1 MTSKE
6 EKLVQ
11 QLQEEIQFKET
22 LLSISEAVASIKG
35 REALLKVVFEKINPI
50 FNFYDVGLFVI
61 DKNGSASDLAAINP
75 NISPSEV
82 NHKLFTQGINTF
94 EYKKSAIE
102 WVVNIVEKNKQPY
115 ILHYNE
121 ELYDMWP
128 DYYQTDIMKEVGYA
142 ESMITTLSVGGDL
155 IGAFFV
161 NSLQKNNFQ
170 ITQFPLF
177 QAIADQL
184 AVAVSNVLAN
194 EQLLEEKQFKET
206 LLDIS
211 EAVASTQTGSQ
222 LLKVILDHI
231 QPIFNFYDIGLFV
244 FDNQNNHLNDWV
256 IKYPILSDSKGSQQ
270 MFDNPTKYSQ
280 IEINTDGLVSEL
292 ITKLTNDGSPL
303 IANLSELADRYPD
316 FVQNDI
322 IKEEGYQDTMIALLR
337 YSGKI
342 LGLFCLNLCEKKN
355 YRKEQ
360 FPLFQAIAD
369 QLAVAVSNVNA
380 NEQLLEEKR
389 FKETLLGISEA
400 VASIQDREE
409 LFRVIF
415 ERIRPLVKF
424 DDFGL
429 FHLDASGRYHRDLAV
444 TDEHSIYNTGVK
456 ASKINEYL
464 PHDDS
469 VKVFMNEGPMTIS
482 LGELTKRFP
491 GHPFF
496 PFMQEAGLKQIFGGP
511 LVYQGKKIGMLAFNS
526 KQENFYS
533 EKDFPL
539 FQAIADQLAVAV
551 SNVLANEQLVEEKQK
566 TEDLLAITESIA
578 NITTGPELIK
588 AIFDKLQKVFPFDDA
603 GLFHL
608 DYENNRERDLTVDY
622 GYEIS
627 GINAAH
633 VHEGLTGWMPLS
645 QASKLVVQQG
655 VLVKGKEI
663 YEELEHPH
671 FKNPKN
677 RIFEQIIAAP
687 LQHGDQTIGLL
698 CFWGKQPNTF
708 DNQLPLFKAITD
720 QMSIAL
726 NNIIANEQLI
736 EEKRKTEDLLA
747 ITESIANITTGPEL
761 VLAIFDKLQKVLPFD
776 DAGLFHLD
784 WENEKECDLI
794 VDYEYYSSETSKTI
808 NSSGIRG
815 WLPMTEL
822 SKRMAEKTVI
832 LSTET
837 LYKKHQHPHFQYTK
851 KVPFQQIIA
860 GPLKQGE
867 RTIGL
872 FYFWSKTPQAFDE
885 KLVFFNTVADQLSV
899 ALSNVLANE
908 QLVEEKQKT
917 EDLLAITESIANIT
931 TGPELVCAIFDK
943 LHKVLQFDEA
953 GLFHLDWENEKER
966 DLIIDYGYFVSE
978 TGKSINQSG
987 ITGWLPMTELSKSI
1001 ARKTVL
1007 LSTEKLY
1014 QKYRHPHFKYTKK
1027 VPFQQIIAGPLK
1039 QGKQAIGLFYFWSKV
1054 PNAFDDKLTLFNAM
1068 SDQLSVALSNILA
1081 NEAIQLDNK
1090 HKKVSLDIAKSIGT
1104 INKIDVLLKE
1114 TVKTLVPIFKSQE
1127 HALIIIDEEQDEYV
1141 DLAVL
1146 HEEIAGNDLD
1156 LKLSEKGFYSGLKIP
1171 YKGSQLEEVVVSI
1184 EQNNDIPVLFDYNK
1198 DYSQY
1203 EDKKLLEELRKKL
1216 DTCAIALLKV
1226 SGKII
1231 GVFILAYTEGNE
1243 FDISQIELFKSL
1255 SDQLALAVSNVLAAE
1270 DIQRREQEKSLQIS
1284 IVNTLNSNI
1293 AWKDKLLQ
1301 LTQSFSNYLD
1311 NHVVIFAFQPERST
1325 EFCHTFE
1332 KVGANEY
1339 RHFDYQN
1346 FLDFIELE
1354 EEEYRNNNEKTNG
1367 SLLQT
1372 GTAFVKHQQKNTV
1385 LQKVAKKFN
1394 VNSRLTTSFKLTF
1407 PGHYRLSFL
1416 SKDDLGY
1423 TEKDKQLLEVIRPS
1437 LELALE
1443 KVFAL
1448 ERITELN
1455 AQLRQEKNYLREEIK
1470 LDHDFENIIGQHIS
1484 LKNAFEQVR
1493 QLAPMDIS
1501 VLITGETGTGKELI
1515 ARALHETSVRS
1526 EKTLIK
1532 MNCAAMPSELIESE
1546 LFGHE
1551 KGAFTGATKQRIGKF
1566 ELAHES
1572 TIFLDEVG
1580 ELSLEAQAKL
1590 LRVLQEKEFERLG
1603 GSKTLTS
1610 DFRVVAA
1617 TNRNLQ
1623 EAIDEGTFRSDLFY
1637 RLNGFQ
1643 IYLPPLRDRLEDAP
1657 LLARHFAKTF
1667 AYKIGKPFT
1676 GFTPQSLLQIQ
1687 EYSWPG
1693 NVRELKNRVEQALVT
1708 AKTDIVT
1715 LQFSDESP
1723 LQHPVIS
1730 AKGMVREGLTIDY
1743 IEERKNMLEK
1753 ELLTQVLEQTN
1764 WRVSGQKGAAKL
1776 LRLKATTL
1784 EYRMKKLHISKPS

>member
-11 QLQEEIQFKET
+11 KLQEEIQFKET

-35 REALLKVVFEKINPI
+35 REALLKVVFEKIKPI

-102 WVVNIVEKNKQPY
+102 WVVNIVENNKQPY

-121 ELYDMWP
+121 ELYNTWP
-128 DYYQTDIMKEVGYA
+128 DYYQTDIMKEVGYE

-184 AVAVSNVLAN
+184 AVAVSNVIAN
-194 EQLLEEKQFKET
+194 EELLKEKQFTE
-206 LLDIS
+206 
-211 EAVASTQTGSQ
+211 
-222 LLKVILDHI
+222 
-231 QPIFNFYDIGLFV
+231 
-244 FDNQNNHLNDWV
+244 
-256 IKYPILSDSKGSQQ
+256 
-270 MFDNPTKYSQ
+270 
-280 IEINTDGLVSEL
+280 
-292 ITKLTNDGSPL
+292 
-303 IANLSELADRYPD
+303 R
-316 FVQNDI
+316 
-322 IKEEGYQDTMIALLR
+322 
-337 YSGKI
+337 
-342 LGLFCLNLCEKKN
+342 
-355 YRKEQ
+355 
-360 FPLFQAIAD
+360 
-369 QLAVAVSNVNA
+369 
-380 NEQLLEEKR
+380 
-389 FKETLLGISEA
+389 LLGISET
-400 VASIQDREE
+400 
-409 LFRVIF
+409 
-415 ERIRPLVKF
+415 LVKVSEKEQ
-424 DDFGL
+424 L
-429 FHLDASGRYHRDLAV
+429 FHVIRDEISKLLPMDDLAV
-444 TDEHSIYNTGVK
+444 VIVNDDKSLWKDISIERSFATQPLANSLYQDGFNAWQPINSLIIEMLESTQITTLEDYREYEDFPEAFLALLEQDGLREFIHTPLRLADQPFGFLVFDAKEHGT
-456 ASKINEYL
+456 
-464 PHDDS
+464 
-469 VKVFMNEGPMTIS
+469 
-482 LGELTKRFP
+482 
-491 GHPFF
+491 
-496 PFMQEAGLKQIFGGP
+496 
-511 LVYQGKKIGMLAFNS
+511 
-526 KQENFYS
+526 YS
-533 EKDFPL
+533 EQDFPL

-551 SNVLANEQLVEEKQK
+551 SNVLANEQLLEEKQFK
-566 TEDLLAITESIA
+566 ETLLSISEA
-578 NITTGPELIK
+578 VASTQTGSQLIRVILDHIQP
-588 AIFDKLQKVFPFDDA
+588 IFNFYDI
-603 GLFHL
+603 GLF
-608 DYENNRERDLTVDY
+608 V
-622 GYEIS
+622 
-627 GINAAH
+627 
-633 VHEGLTGWMPLS
+633 
-645 QASKLVVQQG
+645 
-655 VLVKGKEI
+655 
-663 YEELEHPH
+663 
-671 FKNPKN
+671 
-677 RIFEQIIAAP
+677 
-687 LQHGDQTIGLL
+687 
-698 CFWGKQPNTF
+698 F
-708 DNQLPLFKAITD
+708 DNQKNHLNDWVVKYPILSDSKGSQQMFENPTKYSQIEINTDGLVYELMTKLRNDGSPLIVNLSELADSHPDFMQNDIIKEGGYQDTMTTLLRYSGEILGLFCLNSREKKIYHKEQFPLFQAI
-720 QMSIAL
+720 
-726 NNIIANEQLI
+726 
-736 EEKRKTEDLLA
+736 
-747 ITESIANITTGPEL
+747 
-761 VLAIFDKLQKVLPFD
+761 
-776 DAGLFHLD
+776 
-784 WENEKECDLI
+784 
-794 VDYEYYSSETSKTI
+794 
-808 NSSGIRG
+808 
-815 WLPMTEL
+815 
-822 SKRMAEKTVI
+822 
-832 LSTET
+832 
-837 LYKKHQHPHFQYTK
+837 
-851 KVPFQQIIA
+851 
-860 GPLKQGE
+860 
-867 RTIGL
+867 
-872 FYFWSKTPQAFDE
+872 
-885 KLVFFNTVADQLSV
+885 ADQLAV
-899 ALSNVLANE
+899 AVNNVLANE

-931 TGPELVCAIFDK
+931 TGPELVSAIFDK
-943 LHKVLQFDEA
+943 LQKVLPFDEA

-1068 SDQLSVALSNILA
+1068 SDQLSVALNNILA

-1141 DLAVL
+1141 DLAVMRQ
-1146 HEEIAGNDLD
+1146 EIAGNALD
-1156 LKLSEKGFYSGLKIP
+1156 LKLSEKGFYSRVKIP
-1171 YKGSQLEEVVVSI
+1171 YKGSQLEEVVLSI
-1184 EQNNDIPVLFDYNK
+1184 KQNNDIPVLFDYNK

-1203 EDKKLLEELRKKL
+1203 KDKKLLEELRKKL
-1216 DTCAIALLKV
+1216 DTCATALLKV

-1231 GVFILAYTEGNE
+1231 GVFILAYTEGNK

-1255 SDQLALAVSNVLAAE
+1255 SDQLALAVSNVLARE
-1270 DIQRREQEKSLQIS
+1270 DIQRREQEKSLQVS
-1284 IVNTLNSNI
+1284 LVNTLNFDI
-1293 AWKDKLLQ
+1293 PWKDKLLQ

-1311 NHVVIFAFQPERST
+1311 NHLVIFAFQPERST

-1332 KVGANEY
+1332 KIGANEY
-1339 RHFDYQN
+1339 RHFDYQK
-1346 FLDFIELE
+1346 FLDFIELD
-1354 EEEYRNNNEKTNG
+1354 EEEYRNKKEKTD
-1367 SLLQT
+1367 STLLQT
-1372 GTAFVKHQQKNTV
+1372 GRDFVKHQQKNTI
-1385 LQKVAKKFN
+1385 LNKVAKKFN
-1394 VNSRLTTSFKLTF
+1394 VNSRVTTPLELTF

-1416 SKDDLGY
+1416 SKNDLGY

-1566 ELAHES
+1566 ELAQES

-1667 AYKIGKPFT
+1667 AHKIGKPFT

-1723 LQHPVIS
+1723 LPHPVIS
-1730 AKGMVREGLTIDY
+1730 NKSISSEGLTIDY
-1743 IEERKNMLEK
+1743 IEERKNLLEK
-1753 ELLTQVLEQTN
+1753 ELLTQVLEQAS

-1776 LRLKATTL
+1776 LGLKATTL